1 MLEFKKKKKEHYLR
15 QNWVGSLETCQL
27 MHDTFQ
33 WIRMGKGSPPVA
45 CFVTR
50 D

>member
-1 MLEFKKKKKEHYLR
+1 MLEFKKKKKEHYRYLR

-33 WIRMGKGSPPVA
+33 
-45 CFVTR
+45 
-50 D
+50 